1 MQKGDNSLIN
11 FTNKVNVLNLLW
23 KEPSIYRAEIA
34 RCTSLSIPTVMKI
47 IDDLSARGLVKE
59 VGKGVSSGGKPP
71 VMLEFSKSAYYII
84 GVDINESWTEV
95 VLVNLLLE
103 IEEKRI
109 QDIRV
114 TDTVDSVTQRVIK
127 EINTILE
134 HNSDKEG
141 RILGIGMGIPGLIDP
156 KQRYISYSPEL
167 NWRDVRMKEIF
178 RKHFDGGIVIE
189 ERTRAMASAEMRI
202 GRAQNVKNFLYVNIS
217 SGIGSAIVMN
227 GNLYYGNN
235 KSSGRLGHMVVE
247 KDGFS
252 CNCGNHG
259 CLELYASGN
268 AIARNAKQMIQ
279 RDHNSLIYDLVFGD
293 VEKIDVYTVFEAAR
307 NNDRQALKVLKDA
320 AEYLGMAVSSVINLM
335 DPQLIIF
342 EGKVCR
348 TGDVFMSLFEQ
359 ALNERYAGYID
370 NEFEIVIGKGSSNMA
385 SIGAATFILER
396 FLATGGDFGRVLE
409 PVENGMG
416 E

>member
-1 MQKGDNSLIN
+1 MQKGDNNLIN

-23 KEPSIYRAEIA
+23 SEPSIYRAEIA

-71 VMLEFSKSAYYII
+71 VMLEFNKSAYYVI

-95 VLVNLLLE
+95 VLVNLLLG

-109 QDIRV
+109 QDIRI
-114 TDTVDSVTQRVIK
+114 TDTVDSVIQRVIK
-127 EINTILE
+127 EIHTILE
-134 HNSDKEG
+134 HNSQKAD
-141 RILGIGMGIPGLIDP
+141 RILGIGIGIPGLIDP
-156 KQRYISYSPEL
+156 KRGYISYSPEM
-167 NWRDVRMKEIF
+167 NWRDVNMKELF
-178 RKHFDGGIVIE
+178 CKNFDGEIVIE

-202 GRAQNVKNFLYVNIS
+202 GRAQNVKNFLYVNNS

-227 GNLYYGNN
+227 GKLYYGNS

-247 KDGFS
+247 KDGLP

-268 AIARNAKQMIQ
+268 AIARIARQ
-279 RDHNSLIYDLVFGD
+279 RVKENHNSLIYDLVFGD
-293 VEKIDVYTVFEAAR
+293 LDKVDVYIVFEAAR
-307 NNDRQALKVLKDA
+307 NGDRTALDVLRYA
-320 AEYLGMAVSSVINLM
+320 AEYLAMAVSSVINLM

-348 TGDVFMSLFEQ
+348 IGDIFMGMFEQ
-359 ALNERYAGYID
+359 ALNERYAKYI
-370 NEFEIVIGKGSSNMA
+370 ESEIEIVSGKGSSNMA

-396 FLATGGDFGRVLE
+396 FLATGGELGRTLE
-409 PVENGMG
+409 LVENGMG

>member
-141 RILGIGMGIPGLIDP
+141 RILGIGMGIPGLT
-156 KQRYISYSPEL
+156 
-167 NWRDVRMKEIF
+167 
-178 RKHFDGGIVIE
+178 G
-189 ERTRAMASAEMRI
+189 
-202 GRAQNVKNFLYVNIS
+202 
-217 SGIGSAIVMN
+217 VM
-227 GNLYYGNN
+227 
-235 KSSGRLGHMVVE
+235 
-247 KDGFS
+247 
-252 CNCGNHG
+252 
-259 CLELYASGN
+259 
-268 AIARNAKQMIQ
+268 
-279 RDHNSLIYDLVFGD
+279 
-293 VEKIDVYTVFEAAR
+293 
-307 NNDRQALKVLKDA
+307 
-320 AEYLGMAVSSVINLM
+320 
-335 DPQLIIF
+335 
-342 EGKVCR
+342 
-348 TGDVFMSLFEQ
+348 
-359 ALNERYAGYID
+359 
-370 NEFEIVIGKGSSNMA
+370 
-385 SIGAATFILER
+385 
-396 FLATGGDFGRVLE
+396 
-409 PVENGMG
+409 
-416 E
+416 

>member
-1 MQKGDNSLIN
+1 M
-11 FTNKVNVLNLLW
+11 
-23 KEPSIYRAEIA
+23 
-34 RCTSLSIPTVMKI
+34 
-47 IDDLSARGLVKE
+47 
-59 VGKGVSSGGKPP
+59 
-71 VMLEFSKSAYYII
+71 
-84 GVDINESWTEV
+84 
-95 VLVNLLLE
+95 NLLLE

-156 KQRYISYSPEL
+156 KQGYISYSPEL